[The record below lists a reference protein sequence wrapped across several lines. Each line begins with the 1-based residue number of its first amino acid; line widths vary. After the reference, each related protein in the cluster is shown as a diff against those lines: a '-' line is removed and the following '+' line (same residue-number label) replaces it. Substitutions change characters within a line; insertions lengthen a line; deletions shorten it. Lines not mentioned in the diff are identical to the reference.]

1 MLMYCFIKLSPRMT
15 SPATSNSG
23 NDVPS
28 TLYLPNHN
36 QVFLEFNE
44 IGAIDTASEFGYVPL
59 NGEPA

>member
-1 MLMYCFIKLSPRMT
+1 MT

-28 TLYLPNHN
+28 TSYLPNHN

-44 IGAIDTASEFGYVPL
+44 IGAIDTASEFGCVPL
-59 NGEPA
+59 NREPA